1 MRKACFTEHQIIAV
15 IKSVETGR
23 TVKVDDFNRETLS
36 IKIIL
41 NLPDL
46 RMIRV
51 LDRIAANCGY
61 PIMLHMNNGPE
72 FISLILAEWAEKHAV
87 KRSYPAVS
95 RRRTLSLNT
104 LTGHTVH
111 TRFLYIHD
119 QT

>member
-46 RMIRV
+46 RVIRV
-51 LDRIAANCGY
+51 LDRVAANCGY
-61 PIMLHMNNGPE
+61 PVMLRMNNGPE
-72 FISLILAEWAEKHAV
+72 FISLTLAEWAEKHALKQDV
-87 KRSYPAVS
+87 IQPDKPTQNAFIEYFN
-95 RRRTLSLNT
+95 RTYRTYSI
-104 LTGHTVH
+104 
-111 TRFLYIHD
+111 FICS
-119 QT
+119 

>member
-1 MRKACFTEHQIIAV
+1 
-15 IKSVETGR
+15 
-23 TVKVDDFNRETLS
+23 
-36 IKIIL
+36 
-41 NLPDL
+41 
-46 RMIRV
+46 
-51 LDRIAANCGY
+51 
-61 PIMLHMNNGPE
+61 MLHMNNGPE

-87 KRSYPAVS
+87 KRDLSSQVS

>member
-46 RMIRV
+46 RNDPCTRQ
-51 LDRIAANCGY
+51 DRGKLRLPDHAA
-61 PIMLHMNNGPE
+61 HE
-72 FISLILAEWAEKHAV
+72 
-87 KRSYPAVS
+87 
-95 RRRTLSLNT
+95 
-104 LTGHTVH
+104 
-111 TRFLYIHD
+111 
-119 QT
+119 

>member
-61 PIMLHMNNGPE
+61 PIMLHMNNGLE

-87 KRSYPAVS
+87 KRDLIQPGKPTQDTFIEYFN
-95 RRRTLSLNT
+95 RTYRTYAIFIYS
-104 LTGHTVH
+104 
-111 TRFLYIHD
+111 
-119 QT
+119 